1 MGRRHQRSALIRI
14 APGSSVYLKIEGLN
28 SAGSVKL
35 KTAVALV
42 AEAEASGRFPP
53 GRLIESTSGNLGVAL
68 AVVCAAKGYP
78 LTCVTDPNT
87 NAQSVRIMEALGAEI
102 VVIDTVDDNG
112 GFLQSRVKYI
122 RQRLA
127 GEPGLYWPNQYAS
140 AAGPRVHRDRTAQS
154 IFGELGHVDCVFIG
168 AGTTGTLMG
177 CADFVPV
184 EQSDEVAL
192 AQAAALAL
200 ARRVGDLPMAQPGP

>member
-1 MGRRHQRSALIRI
+1 M

-102 VVIDTVDDNG
+102 VVIDTV
-112 GFLQSRVKYI
+112 SR
-122 RQRLA
+122 
-127 GEPGLYWPNQYAS
+127 
-140 AAGPRVHRDRTAQS
+140 
-154 IFGELGHVDCVFIG
+154 F
-168 AGTTGTLMG
+168 
-177 CADFVPV
+177 
-184 EQSDEVAL
+184 
-192 AQAAALAL
+192 
-200 ARRVGDLPMAQPGP
+200 QPDGWLDG